1 VIISKFNSDF
11 HFHVRECVLG
21 SVGVGIT
28 FILNHHWIKNS
39 IVIISKFNSDFH
51 CHVRECGS
59 GNNIYLKYNFGMS
72 VHTFFAI

>member
-1 VIISKFNSDF
+1 
-11 HFHVRECVLG
+11 
-21 SVGVGIT
+21 VGIT
-28 FILNHHWIKNS
+28 FILNHYWIKNS